1 MTKHMIERPLILVPG
16 IMESSLA
23 VRKDPGFFG
32 IWPLIP
38 SGIPS
43 SNFLDNILSDLGTNI
58 RKSMDDN
65 VSVVTTGL
73 LPGAYDYIISA
84 IIRWGY
90 TLGNNFWIF
99 PYDWR
104 QSNKI
109 SGQMLTNFIKNK
121 NLDGVDI
128 ICHSMGG
135 FVTRFAKNQGA
146 PIKRTAYIASPHFG
160 SPLSYFE
167 INPLIRNVGFFN
179 FYEKLAITEESK
191 HLIGGATGFEKKW
204 KDLYSKWPSAYELM
218 PDDFYLNNR
227 PIIYS
232 DGQPILGTNETYLKN
247 EWSLPENMQDNVKK
261 AMEFK
266 KSLGEKLSGNDDDV
280 LVIFGNTLETLGTI
294 GYSSI
299 GTTIDLNT
307 SFHFSPPFDF
317 NQHGDSI
324 VVTES
329 AMGSMSGSPIYKN
342 SKPIPNIIHTALP
355 NDGSTIEEIRK
366 FLNPS

>member
-1 MTKHMIERPLILVPG
+1 MTKYMIERPLILVPG

-23 VRKDPGFFG
+23 VRKDLGFFG

-43 SNFLDNILSDLGTNI
+43 SVFLDNILPDLGTNI

-128 ICHSMGG
+128 I
-135 FVTRFAKNQGA
+135 
-146 PIKRTAYIASPHFG
+146 
-160 SPLSYFE
+160 LS
-167 INPLIRNVGFFN
+167 FN
-179 FYEKLAITEESK
+179 GRICYTFC
-191 HLIGGATGFEKKW
+191 
-204 KDLYSKWPSAYELM
+204 
-218 PDDFYLNNR
+218 
-227 PIIYS
+227 
-232 DGQPILGTNETYLKN
+232 
-247 EWSLPENMQDNVKK
+247 
-261 AMEFK
+261 K
-266 KSLGEKLSGNDDDV
+266 KSRCTYQAHRIHCLTT
-280 LVIFGNTLETLGTI
+280 FWQ
-294 GYSSI
+294 SI
-299 GTTIDLNT
+299 IL
-307 SFHFSPPFDF
+307 
-317 NQHGDSI
+317 
-324 VVTES
+324 
-329 AMGSMSGSPIYKN
+329 
-342 SKPIPNIIHTALP
+342 L
-355 NDGSTIEEIRK
+355 
-366 FLNPS
+366 